1 MRYLERRLSNI
12 LGDSTL
18 DDNVTKIFMRMI
30 EQQMESVLMK
40 SRDPLELAHA
50 QGYVA
55 ALREAIEEVRR
66 NNKRNITAQDE
77 EDS

>member
-1 MRYLERRLSNI
+1 
-12 LGDSTL
+12 
-18 DDNVTKIFMRMI
+18 MRMI

>member
-1 MRYLERRLSNI
+1 
-12 LGDSTL
+12 
-18 DDNVTKIFMRMI
+18 
-30 EQQMESVLMK
+30 MK

-66 NNKRNITAQDE
+66 NNKRNITAEE